1 MTDGTPTQGTGI
13 SGAAQQFEAMMAAGD
28 SANQPAPNEESTT
41 PEADEA
47 EVLASDTTEETPSE
61 APEGEDEGAVEE
73 EATAEE
79 EAPQQTDPLDQ
90 IVTVKVD
97 GKEQEVTLREALNGY
112 SRTAD
117 YSRKTMELAEQRKAM
132 AAEFQA
138 VQEERQQYAQL
149 LTALSQQL
157 QAQQP
162 QEPNWEKLY
171 NEDPLEYVR
180 QKDLYRERQEKLVAA
195 QIEMQRVTQV
205 QEQEAKRA
213 LADYVNAEKAKLF
226 EVIPQWKNEEVYLAE
241 RGKLREYGNQLGFS
255 DEELSQAYDHRAV
268 TALYKAMK
276 YDQMM
281 ANKPK
286 PAAAQPGAPKAAPAG
301 GQTNVVP
308 KRSATEVTR
317 AKQRLAKTGRVQDAA
332 SIFETLL

>member
-13 SGAAQQFEAMMAAGD
+13 SGAAQQFEAMMAAADGETQ
-28 SANQPAPNEESTT
+28 NAPTEENTNPT
-41 PEADEA
+41 ADEA
-47 EVLASDTTEETPSE
+47 EVLASETTDETPSD

-79 EAPQQTDPLDQ
+79 EEPQQTDPLDQ

-132 AAEFQA
+132 QAEFQA

-157 QAQQP
+157 QTLQP
-162 QEPNWEKLY
+162 AEPDWETLY
-171 NEDPLEYVR
+171 REDPLEYVR
-180 QKDLYRERQEKLVAA
+180 QKDLYRERQEKMVAA
-195 QIEMQRVTQV
+195 QSEMQRLQQIQAMEQQQALGSYV
-205 QEQEAKRA
+205 QEQFGKLVEA
-213 LADYVNAEKAKLF
+213 L
-226 EVIPQWKNEEVYLAE
+226 PQWKNPEVREAE
-241 RGKLREYGNQLGFS
+241 RAKIREYGNKLGFS

-268 TALYKAMK
+268 VALYKAMK
-276 YDQMM
+276 FDEMM
-281 ANKPK
+281 SNKPK
-286 PAAAQPGAPKAAPAG
+286 PAAAQPGAPKAVPAG
-301 GQTNVVP
+301 SQTNVVP
-308 KRSATEVTR
+308 KRAATEVTR
-317 AKQRLAKTGRVQDAA
+317 AKQRLAKSGRVQDAA

>member
-13 SGAAQQFEAMMAAGD
+13 SGAAQQFEAMMAAADGETQ
-28 SANQPAPNEESTT
+28 NAPNEEVTT

-47 EVLASDTTEETPSE
+47 EVLASETTDETPSD

-79 EAPQQTDPLDQ
+79 EEPQQTDPLDQ

-132 AAEFQA
+132 QAEFQA

-162 QEPNWEKLY
+162 QEPDWERLY

-286 PAAAQPGAPKAAPAG
+286 PAASQPGAPKAAPAG

-308 KRSATEVTR
+308 KRAATEVTR
-317 AKQRLAKTGRVQDAA
+317 AKQRLAKSGRVQDAA

>member
-28 SANQPAPNEESTT
+28 SANQPAPNEERTT

-47 EVLASDTTEETPSE
+47 EVLASDTTEETPSD

-132 AAEFQA
+132 QAEFQA

-149 LTALSQQL
+149 LTALSGQL
-157 QAQQP
+157 QSLQP
-162 QEPNWEKLY
+162 AEPDWETLY
-171 NEDPLEYVR
+171 REDPLEYVR

-195 QIEMQRVTQV
+195 HSEMQRIQ
-205 QEQEAKRA
+205 
-213 LADYVNAEKAKLF
+213 
-226 EVIPQWKNEEVYLAE
+226 
-241 RGKLREYGNQLGFS
+241 QL
-255 DEELSQAYDHRAV
+255 QA
-268 TALYKAMK
+268 M
-276 YDQMM
+276 
-281 ANKPK
+281 
-286 PAAAQPGAPKAAPAG
+286 
-301 GQTNVVP
+301 
-308 KRSATEVTR
+308 
-317 AKQRLAKTGRVQDAA
+317 
-332 SIFETLL
+332 

>member
-28 SANQPAPNEESTT
+28 SANQPAPNEERTT

-132 AAEFQA
+132 QAEFQA

-180 QKDLYRERQEKLVAA
+180 QKDLYRERQEKMVAA
-195 QIEMQRVTQV
+195 QIELQRVQQMQTVEQQQALGSYI
-205 QEQEAKRA
+205 QEQFGKLVEA
-213 LADYVNAEKAKLF
+213 L
-226 EVIPQWKNEEVYLAE
+226 PQWKNPEVREAE
-241 RGKLREYGNQLGFS
+241 RTKIREYGNKLGFS

-268 TALYKAMK
+268 LALYKAMK
-276 YDQMM
+276 FDEMM
-281 ANKPK
+281 SNRPK
-286 PAAAQPGAPKAAPAG
+286 PAAAQPGAPKAVPAG

-308 KRSATEVTR
+308 KRAATEVTR

>member
-13 SGAAQQFEAMMAAGD
+13 SGAAQQFEAMMAAADGETQ
-28 SANQPAPNEESTT
+28 NAPNEESTT

-73 EATAEE
+73 EAAAEE

-132 AAEFQA
+132 QAEFQA

-180 QKDLYRERQEKLVAA
+180 QKDLYRERQEKMVAA
-195 QIEMQRVTQV
+195 QIELQRVQQMQTVEQQQALGSYI
-205 QEQEAKRA
+205 QEQFGKLVEA
-213 LADYVNAEKAKLF
+213 L
-226 EVIPQWKNEEVYLAE
+226 PQWKNPEVREAE
-241 RGKLREYGNQLGFS
+241 RTKIREYGNKLGFS

-268 TALYKAMK
+268 LALYKAMK
-276 YDQMM
+276 FDEMM
-281 ANKPK
+281 SNRPK
-286 PAAAQPGAPKAAPAG
+286 PAAAQPGAPKAVPAG

-308 KRSATEVTR
+308 KRAATEVTR

>member
-28 SANQPAPNEESTT
+28 SANQPAPNEERAT

-47 EVLASDTTEETPSE
+47 EVLASNTTEETPSD

-132 AAEFQA
+132 QAEFQA

-149 LTALSQQL
+149 LTALSGQL
-157 QAQQP
+157 QSLQP
-162 QEPNWEKLY
+162 AEPDWETLY
-171 NEDPLEYVR
+171 REDPLEYVR

-195 QIEMQRVTQV
+195 HSEMQRIQQLQAMEQQQALGGYV
-205 QEQEAKRA
+205 QEQFGKLVEA
-213 LADYVNAEKAKLF
+213 L
-226 EVIPQWKNEEVYLAE
+226 PQWKNPEVREAE
-241 RGKLREYGNQLGFS
+241 RAKIREYGTRLGFS

-268 TALYKAMK
+268 LALYKAMK
-276 YDQMM
+276 FDEMM
-281 ANKPK
+281 SNKPK
-286 PAAAQPGAPKAAPAG
+286 PAAAQPGAPKAVPAG
-301 GQTNVVP
+301 GQTNSVP
-308 KRSATEVTR
+308 KRAASEVTR

>member
-13 SGAAQQFEAMMAAGD
+13 SGAAQQFEAMMAAADGETQ
-28 SANQPAPNEESTT
+28 NAPNEEATT

-47 EVLASDTTEETPSE
+47 EVLASETTDETPSD

-79 EAPQQTDPLDQ
+79 EEPQQTDPLDQ

-132 AAEFQA
+132 QAEFQA

-162 QEPNWEKLY
+162 QEPDWERLY

-308 KRSATEVTR
+308 KRAATEVTR
-317 AKQRLAKTGRVQDAA
+317 AKQRLAKSGRVQDAA

>member
-28 SANQPAPNEESTT
+28 SANQPAPNEERTT

-73 EATAEE
+73 EAAAEE

-132 AAEFQA
+132 QAEFQA

-180 QKDLYRERQEKLVAA
+180 QKDLYRERQEKMVAA
-195 QIEMQRVTQV
+195 QIELQRVQQMQTVEQQQALGNYI
-205 QEQEAKRA
+205 QEQFGKLVEA
-213 LADYVNAEKAKLF
+213 L
-226 EVIPQWKNEEVYLAE
+226 PQWKNPEVREAE
-241 RGKLREYGNQLGFS
+241 RTKIREYGNKLGFS

-268 TALYKAMK
+268 LALYKAMK
-276 YDQMM
+276 FDEMM
-281 ANKPK
+281 SNKPK
-286 PAAAQPGAPKAAPAG
+286 PAAAQPGAPKAVPAG
-301 GQTNVVP
+301 GQANVVP
-308 KRSATEVTR
+308 KRAATEVTR
-317 AKQRLAKTGRVQDAA
+317 AKQRLAKSGRVQDAA

>member
-13 SGAAQQFEAMMAAGD
+13 SGAAQQFEAMMAAADGETQ
-28 SANQPAPNEESTT
+28 NAPNEEVTT

-47 EVLASDTTEETPSE
+47 EVLASETTDETPSD

-79 EAPQQTDPLDQ
+79 EEPQQTDPLDQ

-132 AAEFQA
+132 QAEFQA

-162 QEPNWEKLY
+162 QEPDWERLY

-308 KRSATEVTR
+308 KRAATEVTR
-317 AKQRLAKTGRVQDAA
+317 AKQRLAKSGRVQDAA

>member
-28 SANQPAPNEESTT
+28 SANQPAPNEERTT

-73 EATAEE
+73 EAAAEE

-132 AAEFQA
+132 QAEFQA

-180 QKDLYRERQEKLVAA
+180 QKDLYRERQEKMVAA
-195 QIEMQRVTQV
+195 QIELQRVQQMQTVEQQQALGSYI
-205 QEQEAKRA
+205 QEQFGKLVEA
-213 LADYVNAEKAKLF
+213 L
-226 EVIPQWKNEEVYLAE
+226 PQWKNPEVREAE
-241 RGKLREYGNQLGFS
+241 RTKIREYGNKLGFS

-268 TALYKAMK
+268 LALYKAMK
-276 YDQMM
+276 FDEMM
-281 ANKPK
+281 SNRPK
-286 PAAAQPGAPKAAPAG
+286 PAAAQPGAPKAVPAG

-308 KRSATEVTR
+308 KRAATEVTR